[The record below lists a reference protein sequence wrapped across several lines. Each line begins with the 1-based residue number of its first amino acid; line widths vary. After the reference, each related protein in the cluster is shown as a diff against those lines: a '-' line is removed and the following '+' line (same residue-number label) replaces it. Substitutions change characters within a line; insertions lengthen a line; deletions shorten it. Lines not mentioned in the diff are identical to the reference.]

1 MSSSIDEETDEGVN
15 AAKGNKGGE
24 GAKTDTEKK
33 GSECDK
39 AVEPEPGKK
48 VTNLKVMDVHK

>member
-24 GAKTDTEKK
+24 GAKTDTE
-33 GSECDK
+33 CDK